1 MNKPDLVAVLL
12 TIALEVL
19 AKEGN
24 GSYISTQVP
33 PKNLLALAAASA
45 FWGFQNKNEV
55 AEKMCVRPGGRV

>member
-1 MNKPDLVAVLL
+1 M
-12 TIALEVL
+12 L

-24 GSYISTQVP
+24 GGYVSTQVL

-55 AEKMCVRPGGRV
+55 AEKMCVRPGGRA